1 LNEVVLVDEIEMRIV
16 RYYPRAL
23 VGDGGMTSAVR
34 NWSRAMTRCGAE
46 AVIAYDAGVPAPD
59 EDSVEWVEVR
69 HAGRQGLKL
78 PLGLEDVLRDADF
91 LVLHSAWTLRNVRA
105 AAAARKLGTAYVLE
119 PRGAYD
125 PHIVNRKKWIKRLW
139 WVAWEKQLVH
149 SARAIHVFFE
159 SERQHLA
166 TLGYEGPT
174 IVASNGRDI
183 PSGEA
188 WDGGSGGY
196 LLWLGRFDPEHK
208 GLDLLLDA
216 IDLLPVPERP
226 DLRLHGPDWRGKR
239 SLVGRWIA
247 ERKLGE
253 WVRVGEAVYGDQKRH
268 LLTRASGFVYPSRWD
283 ACPNSVL
290 ESVGLGVP
298 TLVTPYPLGR
308 FLSSRGGAVLA
319 EANAEDLA
327 EGLRRLGDR
336 DADDVGRIGAEV
348 VRDQLGWDSVARTWL
363 DQAEALL

>member
-1 LNEVVLVDEIEMRIV
+1 MRIV

-46 AVIAYDAGVPAPD
+46 AVIAYDTGVSAPND
-59 EDSVEWVEVR
+59 DSVEWVRVR
-69 HAGRQGLKL
+69 HAGRRGLKF
-78 PLGLEDVLRDADF
+78 PLGLQDVLEGADY

-105 AAAARKLGTAYVLE
+105 AAAARKLGTPYVLE

-139 WVAWEKQLVH
+139 WLAWEKQLVQGAH
-149 SARAIHVFFE
+149 AIHIFFE

-166 TLGYEGPT
+166 ALGYEGPT
-174 IVASNGRDI
+174 IVASNGREIHSED
-183 PSGEA
+183 A

-216 IDLLPVPERP
+216 VDLLPAPERP
-226 DLRLHGPDWRGKR
+226 DLRLHGPDWRGKKT
-239 SLVGRWIA
+239 LVERWIA

-253 WVRVGEAVYGDQKRH
+253 WVSVGDAVYGEEKRD
-268 LLTRASGFVYPSRWD
+268 LLKRSTGFVYPSRWD
-283 ACPNSVL
+283 ACPNSIL
-290 ESVGLGVP
+290 ESVAMGVP

-308 FLSSRGGAVLA
+308 FLASRGGALLA
-319 EANAEDLA
+319 EANPGDLA
-327 EGLRRLGDR
+327 EGLRRLSGR
-336 DADDVGRIGAEV
+336 DAADVGKIGAEL
-348 VRDQLGWDSVARTWL
+348 VRDQLGWDAVARSWL
-363 DQAEALL
+363 DQAGALL

>member
-1 LNEVVLVDEIEMRIV
+1 MRIV

-78 PLGLEDVLRDADF
+78 PLGLKDVLRDADF

-139 WVAWEKQLVH
+139 WVAWEKQLVQ

-166 TLGYEGPT
+166 ALGYEGPT

-239 SLVGRWIA
+239 SLVERWIA

-290 ESVGLGVP
+290 ESVGMGVP

-319 EANAEDLA
+319 EANAKDLA

-363 DQAEALL
+363 DQAQALL

>member
-1 LNEVVLVDEIEMRIV
+1 MRIV

-23 VGDGGMTSAVR
+23 VGDGGMTSTVR

-46 AVIAYDAGVPAPD
+46 AVIAYDTGVSAPSN
-59 EDSVEWVEVR
+59 DSVEWIRVR
-69 HAGRQGLKL
+69 HAGRRGLKF
-78 PLGLEDVLRDADF
+78 PLGLHDILEGADY

-139 WVAWEKQLVH
+139 WLAWEKQLVQ
-149 SARAIHVFFE
+149 SAHAIHIFFE

-166 TLGYEGPT
+166 ALGYEGPT
-174 IVASNGRDI
+174 IVASNGREIGSED
-183 PSGEA
+183 A

-196 LLWLGRFDPEHK
+196 FLWLGRFDPEHK

-216 IDLLPVPERP
+216 IDLLPVSQRP
-226 DLRLHGPDWRGKR
+226 DLRLHGPDWRGKKT
-239 SLVGRWIA
+239 LVERWIA

-253 WVRVGEAVYGDQKRH
+253 WVSVGDAVYGEEKRN
-268 LLTRASGFVYPSRWD
+268 LLKRSSGFVYPSRWD

-290 ESVGLGVP
+290 ESVGMGVP

-308 FLSSRGGAVLA
+308 FLSSKGGALLA
-319 EANAEDLA
+319 EADRRDLA
-327 EGLRRLGDR
+327 EGLSRLSGR
-336 DADDVGRIGAEV
+336 DAADVGRIGAEL
-348 VRDQLGWDSVARTWL
+348 VRDQLGWDAVARTWL